1 MVRRNSKDLV
11 CKVMYETFLPEPV
24 QYVVGLPEAE
34 EQQYIGGEHDHRG
47 ASSDGEEV
55 KTGRCADYWTIR
67 PENKGLSQGA
77 RKLIGASWRPGTEFP
92 LLYSLEKVA
101 ALL

>member
-1 MVRRNSKDLV
+1 MKASPELMDIVRFGYKFLSGRSLRYLNQKKAFTTAPPLRQVEVVRRNSKDLV

-47 ASSDGEEV
+47 ASADGE
-55 KTGRCADYWTIR
+55 
-67 PENKGLSQGA
+67 KG
-77 RKLIGASWRPGTEFP
+77 
-92 LLYSLEKVA
+92 
-101 ALL
+101 